1 MSRLLVFCLC
11 VFQLGLL
18 IKATGLYTII
28 APGTIRSN
36 FKYNVAVSVH
46 KAEGKSTIKVGI
58 TGPSYNETK
67 EVELLPM
74 STTNVEF
81 DVPTLS
87 SGDYNLTADGTE
99 GVIFKNT
106 TKLNYADN
114 KPSIFIQTDK
124 ATYKPSDLVRYRVLF
139 LDENTRPAAIDKPIT
154 IAISDGEQ
162 NRIKQLTDIQLT
174 KGVFTGE
181 LQLSE
186 QPVLGTWSIAVN
198 VADDTAASKSFEV
211 AKYVLPKFEVVV
223 ESAKDVAIQ
232 DGVVK
237 ATIRAKYTYGKP
249 VKGKATVSLEEDFN
263 YYRPINSES
272 KRMKTVDIDGKAH
285 VEFPIEKS
293 AYGSGYTPPLKIFA
307 EVTEDLTGN
316 KQNASSTVT
325 VHSQRYKIEAV
336 NAVTNYHPGK
346 TFAYQFVV
354 KNLDGSPVQGGSKK
368 AKLVLE
374 APHRY
379 FNFDRSDDTPDLKSI
394 EWDAPLNE
402 HGIATFDV
410 VLPVNDTRFY
420 NVKGVYD
427 ESSSYLGSIH
437 KFQPT
442 IESAEP
448 LQIIVSTKT
457 PKLGKDVSFDVK
469 SNEQIPYF
477 VYAIIARG
485 NIVKAEHVDVPKG
498 RKTHTIKFT
507 PTFAMVP
514 QASIYVFFIFDNELR
529 FEERTVDFEKD
540 FDNSIEISAPL
551 EAKPSEDVE
560 LKIKTDADSYVGLL
574 GVDQSVL
581 LLKSGN
587 DLARDAVFDSLDKYK
602 TSTPWQSGYG
612 RYPGQTSGLVTLT
625 NANYPYNFVNNL
637 KKLDSGIIPIMKVSG
652 ERQSTNKIRKTT
664 TQKPN
669 LTDEETYGSQKIFG
683 VREIF
688 METWIFDGN
697 LTKIDDADGFTL
709 VRKIPDTITSWVI
722 TGFSLNPRTGIAL
735 TKKPR
740 KIRVFQPFFVS
751 TNLPYSVKRGEVIAV
766 PVIIFNYM
774 DKDLD
779 AEVTMDNSD
788 KEFEFTEATNEVE
801 EKSIDD
807 IKRVKRITVPSNNG
821 QSISFMIRPNRVGS
835 ITLKITA
842 TTPLAGD
849 TIHQK
854 LKVEPE
860 GVTQFE
866 NVAVFVN
873 LMNQSELSQELN
885 ANIPTEAVRDSE
897 FIEFSVVGDLLGP
910 TIKNLDNLVRKPY
923 GCGEQNMVNFVP
935 NILVVKYLEVT
946 NRNMPS
952 VVAKAKKF
960 LEIGY
965 QRELTYKHDDGSY
978 SAFGKSD
985 KSGSTWLTAYV
996 VRSFHQA
1003 ANYTDVDPAI
1013 IMQGLNFLVSTQKEN
1028 GEFPEVGKLFD
1039 NANQNALGLTSFV
1052 LIAFFENKEFTD
1064 KSEYQQAIHKGLQFV
1079 AQEVDKTDDQ
1089 YSLSIA
1095 AVALQLAKHPQAK
1108 KVLDKLQGL
1117 AKLEDGR
1124 KWWSKSAEKP
1134 TTETSGFRTW
1144 RPSSNDVEITS
1155 YVLMAL
1161 LEEAPAEDTLPI
1173 IKWLIAQRNS
1183 NGGFSSTQDTVIGL
1197 QALTKFA
1204 FKAGSGTGTIDI
1216 DFVSSNGDNNG
1227 TINVN
1232 PENSLVLQSHILPK
1246 STRKINFTAKG
1257 QGSAMVQL
1265 SYRYNLAEKDKKPSF
1280 KVTPTVKDTPMQ
1292 QLTLEVCAEYVPL
1305 EASDQKKDSNMAVM
1319 EIALPSGFISDSDS
1333 FGKIQEVDRVKRIE
1347 TKNSDSTVIIYFDS
1361 LTPGD
1366 VKCLPVEGVRAHSV
1380 AKQKPAAV
1388 SLYDY
1393 YDTDRRATEYY
1404 EVKSSLCDICEGSDC
1419 GAGCKKDK

>member
-1 MSRLLVFCLC
+1 MSRLLVFCFC
-11 VFQLGLL
+11 VLQLGLL
-18 IKATGLYTII
+18 VNATGLYTII

-46 KAEGKSTIKVGI
+46 KAEGKSTIKVGL

-67 EVELLPM
+67 EVQLQPM
-74 STTNVEF
+74 STENVEF
-81 DVPTLS
+81 DVPKLA
-87 SGDYNLTADGTE
+87 SGDYNLTADGIE
-99 GVIFKNT
+99 GVIFKNS
-106 TKLNYADN
+106 TKLDYADN

-124 ATYKPSDLVRYRVLF
+124 ATYKPADLVQYRVLF

-154 IAISDGEQ
+154 IVINDGEQ
-162 NRIKQLTDIQLT
+162 NRIKQLTDVQLT
-174 KGVFTGE
+174 KGVYTGE

-186 QPVLGTWSIAVN
+186 QPVLGTWNIAVN
-198 VADDTAASKSFEV
+198 IADDSAESKSFEV
-211 AKYVLPKFEVVV
+211 AKYVLPKFEVVI
-223 ESAKDVAIQ
+223 ESAKDVAVQ
-232 DGVVK
+232 DGVIK

-249 VKGKATVSLEEDFN
+249 VKGKATVSLESDFN
-263 YYRPINSES
+263 YYRPFNADS
-272 KRMKTVDIDGKAH
+272 KGMKTIDIDGKAH
-285 VEFPIEKS
+285 VEFPIDNS
-293 AYGSGYTPPLKIFA
+293 AYGLGYTPPMKIFA
-307 EVTEDLTGN
+307 EVTEELTGN
-316 KQNASSTVT
+316 KQNASTVVT

-336 NAVTNYHPGK
+336 DTVTNYHPGK
-346 TFAYQFVV
+346 SFVYEFVV

-368 AKLVLE
+368 AKLTFE

-379 FNFDRSDDTPDLKSI
+379 FHIDRSDDLPELKSV
-394 EWDAPLNE
+394 ELEAPLNE
-402 HGIATFDV
+402 NGIASFTV
-410 VLPVNDTRFY
+410 VLPSNETRFY
-420 NVKGVYD
+420 NVKGSYGD
-427 ESSSYLGSIH
+427 SNSYLGSIH

-442 IESAEP
+442 VESAEP
-448 LQIIVSTKT
+448 LQISVNTKT
-457 PKLGKDVSFDVK
+457 PKLGKDVSFNVK

-485 NIVKAEHVDVPKG
+485 NIVKAEHVDVPEG
-498 RKTHTIKFT
+498 RKVHTIKFT

-514 QASIYVFFIFDNELR
+514 QASIYVYFIFDNELR

-551 EAKPSEDVE
+551 EAKPSEEVK

-587 DLARDAVFDSLDKYK
+587 DLVRDAVFNSLNKYK
-602 TSTPWQSGYG
+602 TATPWQTGYG
-612 RYPGQTSGLVTLT
+612 RYPGQASGLVTLT
-625 NANYPYNFVNNL
+625 NANYPYNFE
-637 KKLDSGIIPIMKVSG
+637 KRSYDALDGDIDYQLYSEAAQIEETSSDFVAHDDVESETV
-652 ERQSTNKIRKTT
+652 ERVELIRK
-664 TQKPN
+664 N
-669 LTDEETYGSQKIFG
+669 FAE
-683 VREIF
+683 V
-688 METWIFDGN
+688 WIWQFTN
-697 LTKIDDADGFTL
+697 MSDDAEGFTL
-709 VRKIPDTITSWVI
+709 VKKIPDTITSWVI

-735 TKKPR
+735 TQNPS

-774 DKDLD
+774 DKALD

-807 IKRVKRITVPSNNG
+807 VKRVKRVTIPSNNG
-821 QSISFMIRPNRVGS
+821 QSVSFMIRPNKVGS

-866 NVAVFVN
+866 NMAVFVN
-873 LMNQSELSQELN
+873 LKNQTEMSQELN
-885 ANIPTEAVRDSE
+885 ANIPPEAVPDSE

-910 TIKNLDNLVRKPY
+910 TIKNLDSLVRMPY

-946 NRNMPS
+946 DRKMPS

-1013 IMQGLNFLVSTQKEN
+1013 IIQGLNFLVSKQKAN

-1052 LIAFFENKEFTD
+1052 LIAFFENQEFTD
-1064 KSEYQQAIHKGLQFV
+1064 KSEFQQAIHKGLQYV
-1079 AQEVDKTDDQ
+1079 AEEVDKTDDQ

-1108 KVLDKLQGL
+1108 KVLAKLQSL
-1117 AKLEDGR
+1117 AKMEDGR
-1124 KWWSKSAEKP
+1124 KWWSKSTEKP
-1134 TTETSGFRTW
+1134 TTEINSIRYW
-1144 RPSSNDVEITS
+1144 RSSSNDVEITS

-1161 LEEAPAEDTLPI
+1161 LEEEGAEDSLPI

-1204 FKAGSGTGTIDI
+1204 FKTGSGTGNIDI
-1216 DFVSSNGDNNG
+1216 DFASSNDDNKG
-1227 TINVN
+1227 TIKVN

-1246 STRKINFTAKG
+1246 SARKINFTAKG

-1280 KVTPTVKDTPMQ
+1280 KVTPTVKDTPLQ
-1292 QLTLEVCAEYVPL
+1292 QLTLEVCAEFVPL
-1305 EASDQKKDSNMAVM
+1305 ETSDQKKDSNMAVM
-1319 EIALPSGFISDSDS
+1319 EIALPSGYISDSDS

-1347 TKNSDSTVIIYFDS
+1347 TKNSDSTVIVYFDS

-1366 VKCLPVEGVRAHSV
+1366 VKCVPVEGVRAHSV

-1393 YDTDRRATEYY
+1393 YETDRRATEYY
-1404 EVKSSLCDICEGSDC
+1404 QVKSSLCDICEGSDC
-1419 GAGCKKDK
+1419 GAGCKKEK